1 MGRTLRV
8 VGEFVVTAGL
18 VLLLFAAY
26 EFWGRPAQVDARQQ
40 ELDRQL
46 DHAWAAPGPSGPA
59 TSASSAPALPF
70 GQLGTRLWLPKL
82 RKHWVVAEGVA
93 PADIRWA
100 PGHYPSS
107 ALPGQVG
114 NFAVA
119 GHRTRAL
126 FWDLDKLGTGDL
138 VGVETRDTWYVY
150 RVGTV
155 EIVSPYATEV
165 VAPVPDYPG
174 ATPTRKMLTLTT
186 CNPRYHNNQR
196 LIVHAELTGEQ
207 PRSSGAPDG
216 IGG

>member
-1 MGRTLRV
+1 VFATLRM
-8 VGEFVVTAGL
+8 VGELAVTAGL

-26 EFWGRPAQVDARQQ
+26 EFWGRPAQVDARQH

-46 DHAWAAPGPSGPA
+46 DRAWAAPPTGVA
-59 TSASSAPALPF
+59 TPSASAAPTVPF
-70 GQLGTRLWLPKL
+70 KELGTRLWLPKL
-82 RKHWVVAEGVA
+82 KKHWVVAEGVA

-100 PGHYPSS
+100 PGHYPAS

-126 FWDLDKLGTGDL
+126 FWDLDKLGAGDL
-138 VGVETRDTWYVY
+138 VGVQTRDTWYVY
-150 RVGTV
+150 QVRTV
-155 EIVSPYATEV
+155 EIVSPSATEV
-165 VAPVPDYPG
+165 VAPVPGDPE

-196 LIVHAELTGEQ
+196 LIVHAELTSEQ
-207 PRSSGAPDG
+207 PRSSGAPAG
-216 IGG
+216 IGA